1 MGRPSA
7 EAPRRPWRGLSGRGG
22 QRATREDRGRPAL
35 PSPVY
40 CCCCLANV
48 SLPGIGGTIPES
60 KPFFYVN
67 VADIESLEVEV
78 SYVACEYG
86 ALPPASRAPRFPRG
100 SGWCL
105 RGRLLGSHAL
115 NSGVPG
121 TTEKIFEEK
130 RELYDV
136 YVDNQNVRTHHDHLQ
151 PLLKINSADREKY
164 RRLNEQ
170 RWEPGCGARG
180 AVAPGA
186 RGACR

>member
-1 MGRPSA
+1 MVLGGG
-7 EAPRRPWRGLSGRGG
+7 EGNRRENSSLWCPPL
-22 QRATREDRGRPAL
+22 T
-35 PSPVY
+35 VY

-78 SYVACEYG
+78 SYVAC
-86 ALPPASRAPRFPRG
+86 
-100 SGWCL
+100 
-105 RGRLLGSHAL
+105 
-115 NSGVPG
+115 

-136 YVDNQNVRTHHDHLQ
+136 YVDNQNVKTHHDHLQ

-170 RWEPGCGARG
+170 R
-180 AVAPGA
+180 
-186 RGACR
+186 

>member
-1 MGRPSA
+1 MEQKGRFLTSVVPT
-7 EAPRRPWRGLSGRGG
+7 L
-22 QRATREDRGRPAL
+22 
-35 PSPVY
+35 PVY

-86 ALPPASRAPRFPRG
+86 ALPCSPCVQTLSFFSEIG
-100 SGWCL
+100 SWTLGSVVGL
-105 RGRLLGSHAL
+105 GRLSLCPLGVTSLTLGSA
-115 NSGVPG
+115 G

-136 YVDNQNVRTHHDHLQ
+136 YVDNQNVKTHHDHLQ

-170 RWEPGCGARG
+170 R
-180 AVAPGA
+180 
-186 RGACR
+186 